1 MVRNKLS
8 QHTNPSLDFLRDV
21 DNPTIILDIDGVSAD
36 TREFFLSVIENKYGL
51 PLSRSRLTRPNP
63 RIPEINSTY
72 SDELKRI
79 VEDDVGIYEEVDVMP
94 GAAEATRKL
103 SRKFDI
109 KIVTHRVRRGGWVQ
123 EERDSMRN
131 ITVQW
136 LENNNFAYDE
146 FVYPTPRDKT
156 EVEYDVL
163 IDDRRKNIEPAVRQ
177 SESIGLMYLRPYNI
191 MEVPNGA
198 WVASAERNER
208 HTDSVSSPENQ
219 WRAITSA
226 LLNSTD

>member
-1 MVRNKLS
+1 MSRDKLS

-36 TREFFLSVIENKYGL
+36 TREFFLSVIENKYGIPL
-51 PLSRSRLTRPNP
+51 PRSRLTSPNP

-79 VEDDVGIYEEVDVMP
+79 VEDDVSVYEGVEVMP
-94 GAAEATRKL
+94 GAAEATRIL
-103 SRKFDI
+103 SEEFNI
-109 KIVTHRVRRGGWVQ
+109 KIVTHRVRKGGWVQ
-123 EERDSMRN
+123 QERDSMKD
-131 ITVQW
+131 ITVEW
-136 LENNNFAYDE
+136 LEKNNFEYDE
-146 FVYPTPRDKT
+146 FIYPTPRDKT

-177 SESIGLMYLRPYNI
+177 SQSVGIMYLRPYNL

-208 HTDSVSSPENQ
+208 HSDSVSSPENQ
-219 WRAITSA
+219 WKSITSC